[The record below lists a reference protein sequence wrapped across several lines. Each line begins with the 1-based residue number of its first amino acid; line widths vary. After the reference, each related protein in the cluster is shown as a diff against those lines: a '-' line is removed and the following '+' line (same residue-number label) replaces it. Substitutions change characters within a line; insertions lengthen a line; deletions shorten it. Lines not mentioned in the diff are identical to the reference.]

1 MRRNTANVQKLDM
14 SSSKFISLLQMAK
27 LLREVRETWIFKG
40 WGIRFTRKH
49 VERTAHMGDST
60 DARS

>member
-1 MRRNTANVQKLDM
+1 M

-40 WGIRFTRKH
+40 WGIRPYGRQH
-49 VERTAHMGDST
+49 RCAELI
-60 DARS
+60 